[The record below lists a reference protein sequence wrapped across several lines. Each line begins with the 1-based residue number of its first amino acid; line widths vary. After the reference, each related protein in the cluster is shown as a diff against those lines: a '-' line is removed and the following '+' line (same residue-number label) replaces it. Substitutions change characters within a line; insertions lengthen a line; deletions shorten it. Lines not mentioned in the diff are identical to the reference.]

1 MKMVH
6 LYSGDLII
14 AIHKNIFLYMLKTS
28 IKHNSCEL
36 TFSVDYSIIEK
47 ENHTEIENAAQEYV
61 HRFRELISRK
71 YKTSKWAPQPGREVM
86 RVLTRERESLVAI
99 HVSPPVLH
107 KLWLYEEGRSDWLAT
122 KFKQLY
128 STAYE
133 IVHCIM
139 GNPLFLFKFQP
150 VFTCHSFLRLDNA
163 THLTMRLLLLI
174 GVKVAQ

>member
-1 MKMVH
+1 M
-6 LYSGDLII
+6 
-14 AIHKNIFLYMLKTS
+14 
-28 IKHNSCEL
+28 

-47 ENHTEIENAAQEYV
+47 ENHTEIEFTAQEYV

-99 HVSPPVLH
+99 HVSAPVLR

-122 KFKQLY
+122 EFKQLY

-139 GNPLFLFKFQP
+139 GNTLF
-150 VFTCHSFLRLDNA
+150 
-163 THLTMRLLLLI
+163 LLLLKLQPENFHLSLHVI
-174 GVKVAQ
+174 RFHQLPA